1 MECQQEK
8 KGSNSCRIV
17 VLSASHQLPTL
28 LGVVSCCLSCLLRI
42 KFCFVLCSDVGKINE
57 LSSLSSVSTQ
67 AFCGIFFIQMQNHKW
82 MVVIGIRD
90 PQMQPSNNVH
100 TLINVSALPKYYN
113 SKASC
118 CYVLYCLLLSNFL
131 KAVCVARKF
140 NGSFPPKT

>member
-1 MECQQEK
+1 
-8 KGSNSCRIV
+8 
-17 VLSASHQLPTL
+17 
-28 LGVVSCCLSCLLRI
+28 
-42 KFCFVLCSDVGKINE
+42 
-57 LSSLSSVSTQ
+57 
-67 AFCGIFFIQMQNHKW
+67 MQDHKW

-140 NGSFPPKT
+140 NGSFPPKKKLSFLERLIDILTQKLISQLFTLSLCIHKKAL